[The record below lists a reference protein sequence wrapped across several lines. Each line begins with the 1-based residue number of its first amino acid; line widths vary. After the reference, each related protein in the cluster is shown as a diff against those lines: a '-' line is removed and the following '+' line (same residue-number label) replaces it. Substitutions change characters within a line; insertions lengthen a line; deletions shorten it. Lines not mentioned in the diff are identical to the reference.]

1 MCLDNKGHIIIF
13 KIIRLTDKYM
23 WVQVPLQWKF
33 GKNNTHSLETGYQR
47 IEAGY
52 NKEKVAK

>member
-1 MCLDNKGHIIIF
+1 
-13 KIIRLTDKYM
+13 M

-47 IEAGY
+47 IEAGC
-52 NKEKVAK
+52 NREKVVK